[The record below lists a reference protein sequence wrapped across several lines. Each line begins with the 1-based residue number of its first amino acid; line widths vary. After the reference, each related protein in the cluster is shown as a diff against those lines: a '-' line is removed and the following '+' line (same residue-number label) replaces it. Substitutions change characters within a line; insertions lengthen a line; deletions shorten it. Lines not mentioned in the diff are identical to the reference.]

1 MTPELKALND
11 AAYAALRKHSGPE
24 ESIVI
29 KMALL
34 WIASESDRLVDGY
47 KAPEVL
53 K

>member
-11 AAYAALRKHSGPE
+11 AAYAALRRHNRQE
-24 ESIVI
+24 EPDAL
-29 KMALL
+29 KRALL
-34 WIASESDRLVDGY
+34 WIVTETDRLVDGY